1 MKKLMFAVVMGVA
14 CVANAELKVGTVD
27 MLKLV
32 RNHSSYEPNKTLLT
46 ETQKDYEKK
55 LDKMKSDVDDI
66 QVEFTKK
73 SDQIRQPML
82 SEAAKQKIE
91 KELIEIQN
99 RGLAGQQRLRN
110 EAMRSQQDL
119 AELEAR
125 LLKATSAD
133 LKKKIAAFAEEN
145 GYDMIID
152 STAATYSKADL
163 DVTAGVLK
171 SMGVD
176 PEKAID
182 PAAEEDAPKSRAT
195 PGEEPAPNP
204 KAATPTDEG
213 K

>member
-55 LDKMKSDVDDI
+55 LDKMKADVDEI

-119 AELEAR
+119 TELEAR

-133 LKKKIAAFAEEN
+133 LKKKIAVFAEAN

-182 PAAEEDAPKSRAT
+182 PATEEDTPKA
-195 PGEEPAPNP
+195 

>member
-1 MKKLMFAVVMGVA
+1 MKKLMFAVMVGVA
-14 CVANAELKVGTVD
+14 CAASAEMKIGTVD

-55 LDKMKSDVDDI
+55 LDKMKADVDAI
-66 QVEFTKK
+66 QEEFQKK
-73 SDQIRQPML
+73 SEQIHQPML

-99 RGLAGQQRLRN
+99 RGLAGQQRLRS

-119 AELEAR
+119 AELEGR

-133 LKKKIAAFAEEN
+133 LKKKIAAFAEAN
-145 GYDMIID
+145 GYDIVID
-152 STAATYSKADL
+152 SSATAYAKGET

-171 SMGVD
+171 EMGVD

-182 PAAEEDAPKSRAT
+182 PAAEENAPK
-195 PGEEPAPNP
+195 
-204 KAATPTDEG
+204 ATPTHES